1 MKKRVVSVLLAAALG
16 MGLLAGCAGTSSDT
30 AGSGAAVSEKTDGA
44 GSGQAGK
51 ESALDASDTE
61 KYPVKH
67 MVVLECRSPEAPS
80 AKALQSVAD
89 AYTREVNPNFSLEQ
103 QYVPDMITYKQKIK
117 TLIASNEVPDMF
129 SMDADPYARKLL
141 EQGILMDITDICEE
155 HNLKDLYYDAP
166 FKWGAFSDG
175 VQVGLPVESDLE
187 FFWYNKQLFEQAG
200 VTPPKTMDEF
210 MDVCETLK
218 KHDIT
223 PIAMSGKEPWTML
236 RYLVFMTYRLE
247 GNDYVNGLVRGDR
260 KMSEPTGMA
269 AAQFVQDLGTKGY
282 FQTGFASF
290 DLSSAQDYFL
300 GGNAAMFYI
309 GTWELNSFQDE
320 NLNENMKGNVDYFTL
335 PVIEGGATGENQYI
349 AHGGTPFAF
358 GKPNFDETTEDFLVY
373 FANNYGK
380 YVSEYVFAPEKGYD
394 VPGDT
399 ELTKKVAKDLEIE
412 EGAVRLIDVDTD
424 PTTNEVLNKEIVS
437 LALGEIT
444 VEEFCRRIDEAIA
457 KNAPSYF
464 TW

>member
-1 MKKRVVSVLLAAALG
+1 
-16 MGLLAGCAGTSSDT
+16 
-30 AGSGAAVSEKTDGA
+30 
-44 GSGQAGK
+44 
-51 ESALDASDTE
+51 
-61 KYPVKH
+61 
-67 MVVLECRSPEAPS
+67 
-80 AKALQSVAD
+80 
-89 AYTREVNPNFSLEQ
+89 
-103 QYVPDMITYKQKIK
+103 
-117 TLIASNEVPDMF
+117 
-129 SMDADPYARKLL
+129 
-141 EQGILMDITDICEE
+141 
-155 HNLKDLYYDAP
+155 
-166 FKWGAFSDG
+166 
-175 VQVGLPVESDLE
+175 
-187 FFWYNKQLFEQAG
+187 
-200 VTPPKTMDEF
+200 
-210 MDVCETLK
+210 
-218 KHDIT
+218 
-223 PIAMSGKEPWTML
+223 
-236 RYLVFMTYRLE
+236 
-247 GNDYVNGLVRGDR
+247 
-260 KMSEPTGMA
+260 
-269 AAQFVQDLGTKGY
+269 
-282 FQTGFASF
+282 
-290 DLSSAQDYFL
+290 
-300 GGNAAMFYI
+300 MFYI